1 MVLSLLLA
9 VAPSL
14 PAPFDALEAT
24 CIVENCPFVLYAP
37 KGMVKFS
44 KPAPDDGSDVTVGVV
59 TIAPNVKRCLVF
71 SPGPSLD
78 PSFQLYPEK
87 ECTKRNDSAQAEF
100 ELGGEQFIVTGTGA
114 VYAVQ
119 NTNTKFRAHHKA
131 VWTGKAL
138 KLVTQPFLYV
148 GERVKVALK
157 NAITDEAQAP
167 VPLYAEKKVG
177 SDIVVTLAPGASVE
191 ILLAEKGDADWFLVR
206 TEFGLVGWHHSPG
219 GNVVPDALGL
229 TFHGD

>member
-1 MVLSLLLA
+1 
-9 VAPSL
+9 
-14 PAPFDALEAT
+14 
-24 CIVENCPFVLYAP
+24 
-37 KGMVKFS
+37 MVKFP
-44 KPAPDDGSDVTVGVV
+44 KPAPDDGNDVTVGVV
-59 TIAPNVKRCLVF
+59 TLAPNVKRCLVF
-71 SPGPSLD
+71 SPGPSVD

-87 ECTKRNDSAQAEF
+87 ECTKRNDSAQPEF

-138 KLVTQPFLYV
+138 KLVNQPFLYV

-157 NAITDEAQAP
+157 NAVTDEAQAP

-177 SDIVVTLAPGASVE
+177 SELVVTLAPGASVE

-206 TEFGLVGWHHSPG
+206 TEFGLVGWHYSPG